1 VKQHLIQAYL
11 PHHDGRTRNTYVIAE
26 DEIDALRKFHRAH
39 PDRVPRN
46 LWVLHNE
53 FITAEL
59 IENYSD
65 SATEPAAQTA
75 EENGQ

>member
-11 PHHDGRTRNTYVIAE
+11 PHHGGRTRDTFIIAD

-39 PDRVPRN
+39 PERVPRN
-46 LWVLHNE
+46 LWTLHNE

-59 IENYSD
+59 IENYTII
-65 SATEPAAQTA
+65 ATDAA
-75 EENGQ
+75 GQAGETP

>member
-1 VKQHLIQAYL
+1 MKQHLIQAYL

-26 DEIDALRKFHRAH
+26 DEAAALTKFHRQY

-53 FITAEL
+53 YIQGDNM
-59 IENYSD
+59 II
-65 SATEPAAQTA
+65 
-75 EENGQ
+75 NGEVAGQ